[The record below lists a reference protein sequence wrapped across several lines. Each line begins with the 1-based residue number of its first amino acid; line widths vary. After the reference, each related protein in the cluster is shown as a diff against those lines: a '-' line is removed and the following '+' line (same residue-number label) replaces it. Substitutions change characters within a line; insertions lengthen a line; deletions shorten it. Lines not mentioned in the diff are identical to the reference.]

1 MTTNICLINFHSQT
15 LMAIEHKGQ
24 KYVAMRN
31 IVENLGVDWAGQY
44 TKLKNH
50 PILGATVE
58 IISTVA
64 EDGKL
69 RETVC
74 LPLKMLNGWLLTID
88 PRKVRPEIRARLMQY
103 QEECYDVLYQ
113 YFSNQR
119 QIPTQQS
126 SEARQRHIR
135 LKLLDL
141 LKKETD
147 PIIRG
152 TLIAELD
159 DLTQKLGLPSAE
171 FAKIGHEAPPQP
183 ERVSEF
189 WEAFEFVLS
198 QGERLNHSHEPHC
211 LAINIPQVRMAF
223 EKHQQNF
230 NFAGIH
236 SLLRLSKDPKY
247 EDYKTVSSILEKK
260 TLKCWVFSDAHAK

>member
-1 MTTNICLINFHSQT
+1 MTTNISLINFHSQT
-15 LMAIEHKGQ
+15 LMAIEHEGQ

-31 IVENLGVDWAGQY
+31 IVENLGLAWSAQLQRIKRHSVLSKGVFMIN
-44 TKLKNH
+44 T
-50 PILGATVE
+50 PSLGGIQEA
-58 IISTVA
+58 
-64 EDGKL
+64 
-69 RETVC
+69 VC

-88 PRKVRPEIRARLMQY
+88 PSKVRPEIRARLLQY
-103 QEECYDVLYQ
+103 QEECYEVLYQ

-119 QIPTQQS
+119 QIPAQQS

-147 PIIRG
+147 PIVRG

-189 WEAFEFVLS
+189 WEAFEFVQS

-247 EDYKTVSSILEKK
+247 EEYKTVSSILEKK

>member
-1 MTTNICLINFHSQT
+1 MTTNISLINFHSQT
-15 LMAIEHKGQ
+15 LMAIEHEGQ

-31 IVENLGVDWAGQY
+31 IVENLGLAWVGQY
-44 TKLKNH
+44 IKLKNH
-50 PILGATVE
+50 PVLSKGVM
-58 IISTVA
+58 IIITPSH
-64 EDGKL
+64 GGL
-69 RETVC
+69 QETVC

-88 PRKVRPEIRARLMQY
+88 PRKVRPEIRARLLQY
-103 QEECYDVLYQ
+103 QEECYEVLYQ

-119 QIPTQQS
+119 QIPAQQS

-147 PIIRG
+147 PIVRG

-189 WEAFEFVLS
+189 WEAFEFVQS
-198 QGERLNHSHEPHC
+198 QGELLNHSHEPHC

-247 EDYKTVSSILEKK
+247 EDYKTVSSIHEKK

>member
-1 MTTNICLINFHSQT
+1 M
-15 LMAIEHKGQ
+15 
-24 KYVAMRN
+24 
-31 IVENLGVDWAGQY
+31 
-44 TKLKNH
+44 
-50 PILGATVE
+50 
-58 IISTVA
+58 
-64 EDGKL
+64 
-69 RETVC
+69 
-74 LPLKMLNGWLLTID
+74 
-88 PRKVRPEIRARLMQY
+88 
-103 QEECYDVLYQ
+103 
-113 YFSNQR
+113 
-119 QIPTQQS
+119 
-126 SEARQRHIR
+126 
-135 LKLLDL
+135 
-141 LKKETD
+141 
-147 PIIRG
+147 RG

-189 WEAFEFVLS
+189 WEAFEFVQS